1 MTSTKPGL
9 QEARPKL
16 VQGTNEAKMSAAKYA
31 NTKGAVNLA
40 RLRQWK
46 KKDRSN
52 LAPQTPL
59 LNLWAGLLF
68 TSTIVTGPNKVYLY
82 KTLDFK
88 HTQRQQTQR
97 H

>member
-9 QEARPKL
+9 QEGQPKL
-16 VQGTNEAKMSAAKYA
+16 VQGTQEAKMSATKYA

-46 KKDRSN
+46 KKERCNPTS
-52 LAPQTPL
+52 QTPL

-68 TSTIVTGPNKVYLY
+68 TSISVSGPNKVFLLSQVSGFQAY
-82 KTLDFK
+82 
-88 HTQRQQTQR
+88 
-97 H
+97 

>member
-9 QEARPKL
+9 QEANLKL
-16 VQGTNEAKMSAAKYA
+16 VQGTQEAKMSATKYA

-46 KKDRSN
+46 KKERSN
-52 LAPQTPL
+52 LASQTPL

-68 TSTIVTGPNKVYLY
+68 TSISVSGPNKVFLLSQVSGFQAY
-82 KTLDFK
+82 
-88 HTQRQQTQR
+88 
-97 H
+97 